1 MIVKRYVSKGFTLI
15 ELIVVIIIL
24 GILSVAVAPKFL
36 SFDSDAYKATLK
48 AAEGSMHTSVDMFTA
63 YAQVKGSNGSGT
75 FEGIYIDQFV
85 PWAAGRT
92 ATGGVHAGYDFPPE
106 IFKAAG
112 IDPAEWRYR
121 IYVDGTYQVIAAPLG
136 RLKNVAQ
143 PTRQQVVDTNCYI
156 NYKWLANEPVI
167 SIVTTGC

>member
-85 PWAAGRT
+85 PWAADARRQVGFML
-92 ATGGVHAGYDFPPE
+92 DM
-106 IFKAAG
+106 IFLLKFLK
-112 IDPAEWRYR
+112 R
-121 IYVDGTYQVIAAPLG
+121 QV
-136 RLKNVAQ
+136 
-143 PTRQQVVDTNCYI
+143 
-156 NYKWLANEPVI
+156 
-167 SIVTTGC
+167 